1 MANTLSYNDIAML
14 LTDITQQ
21 ATGRK
26 VITPVNTY
34 EFVAVAQTALRTG
47 YDTLLNAI
55 SQVMNRTLFSIR
67 PYTRKLGGIQVDN
80 IRFGNHVRKL
90 NIADDGFVEDV
101 SMYLEDQESVDM
113 YKINKP
119 NVLQTN
125 FYGAQ
130 TYAKQTTIFDNQLDQ
145 AFTSPD
151 QLQEFFNM
159 VLMNRSNQIEQAH
172 ESLARACIANFIAA
186 KYTADTENVVHLLT
200 EYNAFTGQSLT
211 ATSVYQPDN
220 YKAFMQWVYS
230 RVEGIS
236 SLLTERT
243 IKFHMNVTGKEISR
257 HTPRN
262 LQKMYM
268 FAPTWFQTQTMAL
281 ANIFHTGYLRMVD
294 FEVLNFWQSID
305 TPDEI
310 QVRPSYVD
318 STGALVNAASDVTVN
333 NIFGIIFDYEAIGYT
348 VVNQRSNNTPF
359 NARGRY
365 SVIWDHF
372 VDRYWNDLTENAV
385 LLLLD

>member
-1 MANTLSYNDIAML
+1 MANTLSYNDIATL

-318 STGALVNAASDVTVN
+318 NTGALVNSTSDVTVN

>member
-1 MANTLSYNDIAML
+1 MANELSYNDIATL

-21 ATGRK
+21 ATGRQ
-26 VITPVNTY
+26 VIAPVNTY
-34 EFVAVAQTALRTG
+34 EFVAVAQTALKTG

-67 PYTRKLGGIQVDN
+67 PYTRKMGGIQVDN

-101 SMYLEDQESVDM
+101 SMYLEDGESVDM
-113 YKINKP
+113 YKINKQ
-119 NVLQTN
+119 NILQTN

-130 TYAKQTTIFDNQLDQ
+130 TYSKQTTIFDNQLDQ

-151 QLQEFFNM
+151 QLQQFFNM
-159 VLMNRSNQIEQAH
+159 VLTNRSNQIEQAH
-172 ESLARACIANFIAA
+172 ESLARACVANFIAA
-186 KYTADTENVVHLLT
+186 KYTADSDNVVHLLT

-236 SLLTERT
+236 SLLTERS

-257 HTPRN
+257 FTPRN

-294 FEVLNFWQSID
+294 FEVLNYWQSID
-305 TPDEI
+305 TPGEI
-310 QVRPSYVD
+310 QVKPSYID
-318 STGALVNAASDVTVN
+318 NTGALINAADTVTVN

-348 VVNQRSNNTPF
+348 VVNQRSHNTPF